1 MKMAAARPKQ
11 LCVSLL
17 LLLLASIHLCSQL
30 ALSHSLVKFLPGF
43 QGPLPFELETGYV
56 GVDESEDVQIFYY
69 FVKSETKPRQDPLI
83 LWLTGGPCCSS
94 FTGLIYE
101 IGPLYFKEVR
111 YNGSLPT
118 LELNSNSWTK
128 TANIIFVDLPVG
140 TGFSYARTSRA
151 ARSFD
156 LQLCD
161 QAHQFLRKWL
171 NAHPEY
177 ISNPLYVGGD
187 SYSGITV
194 PIIAQVISSG
204 KLPCPQE
211 TKKMNHNN
219 SYKCWRNAGN
229 EGGTEQFNINLR
241 GYILGNPVTF
251 PDEGNYAIPF
261 SHGMGLISDELYE
274 CTGTLNQAHIL
285 EINCGLDYSPKPL
298 KLFNGRRS
306 LYERFQELHTHTSS
320 PLSAFSCRV
329 DGYWLSYHW
338 MNDESVREAL
348 HVRKLFSSVISVYTC
363 KCKEREKEA
372 QLLTQGSKG
381 TWIRCNHGLPYQSVI
396 LDSRP
401 YHVNLSRKGYRS
413 LIYSSGDHDMLVPF
427 PSTQAWIRHLNYSI
441 IDEWRPWNVH
451 GQIAGYTRTYSNQ
464 MTFATVKVRNC
475 SLQKIYELYNGL
487 LSSTSPHLCFYREAA
502 TQLQST
508 NLKNVMPCSR
518 GGYPMSLYTPRP
530 EQLCFSLLLL
540 LLASI
545 HLCSRLA
552 LSHSLVKF
560 LPGFQG
566 PLPFELETGYVG
578 VDESEDVQIFYYF
591 VKSETKPRQDPL
603 ILWLTGGPG
612 CSSFSGLIYEIG
624 PLYFREV
631 RYNGSLPTLELNPKS
646 WTKMANIIFVD
657 LPVGTGFSYAR
668 TSRAAQSSD
677 LQLCDQAHEFLRKW
691 LNAHPEYISNPFYIG
706 GDSYSGIT
714 VPIIAQVI
722 SNGNEGGTEQFNIN
736 LKVCHSCYFFSGLQI
751 LGHFLGFML
760 LFPFG

>member
-1 MKMAAARPKQ
+1 MAAPRPKQ
-11 LCVSLL
+11 LCFTLL
-17 LLLLASIHLCSQL
+17 LLLLVSIQLCSQL

-94 FTGLIYE
+94 FSGLIYE

-128 TANIIFVDLPVG
+128 MANIIFVDLPVG

-151 ARSFD
+151 APSFD

-161 QAHQFLRKWL
+161 QAHHFLRKWL

-194 PIIAQVISSG
+194 PIVAQVIS
-204 KLPCPQE
+204 
-211 TKKMNHNN
+211 N
-219 SYKCWRNAGN
+219 GN
-229 EGGTEQFNINLR
+229 EGGTEQFNINLK
-241 GYILGNPVTF
+241 GYILGNPLTF
-251 PDEGNYAIPF
+251 PDEDNYRIQF

-306 LYERFQELHTHTSS
+306 LDERFQELHTHKTS
-320 PLSAFSCRV
+320 PLSAFYCRV

-348 HVRKLFSSVISVYTC
+348 HVRK
-363 KCKEREKEA
+363 
-372 QLLTQGSKG
+372 GSKG
-381 TWIRCNHGLPYQSVI
+381 TWIRCNQGLPYESVI

-413 LIYSSGDHDMLVPF
+413 LIYSGDHDMLVPF

-441 IDEWRPWNVH
+441 VDEWRPWNVH

-464 MTFATVKVRNC
+464 MTFATVKGGGHTAPEFKPEECYAMFKRWI
-475 SLQKIYELYNGL
+475 SYE
-487 LSSTSPHLCFYREAA
+487 
-502 TQLQST
+502 
-508 NLKNVMPCSR
+508 
-518 GGYPMSLYTPRP
+518 
-530 EQLCFSLLLL
+530 
-540 LLASI
+540 
-545 HLCSRLA
+545 
-552 LSHSLVKF
+552 
-560 LPGFQG
+560 
-566 PLPFELETGYVG
+566 PL
-578 VDESEDVQIFYYF
+578 
-591 VKSETKPRQDPL
+591 
-603 ILWLTGGPG
+603 
-612 CSSFSGLIYEIG
+612 
-624 PLYFREV
+624 
-631 RYNGSLPTLELNPKS
+631 
-646 WTKMANIIFVD
+646 
-657 LPVGTGFSYAR
+657 
-668 TSRAAQSSD
+668 
-677 LQLCDQAHEFLRKW
+677 
-691 LNAHPEYISNPFYIG
+691 
-706 GDSYSGIT
+706 
-714 VPIIAQVI
+714 
-722 SNGNEGGTEQFNIN
+722 
-736 LKVCHSCYFFSGLQI
+736 
-751 LGHFLGFML
+751 
-760 LFPFG
+760 